1 MTREIRLGY
10 FIVILMR
17 AYTYI
22 QTCIH
27 TYIYL
32 DLDVKMKS
40 SMFGNNSLGS
50 YSMGNRFTGQIL
62 EIFCGVTAHRQY
74 TNHFIHLG

>member
-1 MTREIRLGY
+1 MIREIRLVY

-17 AYTYI
+17 AYIHTYI

-40 SMFGNNSLGS
+40 SMFGNNSLGT
-50 YSMGNRFTGQIL
+50 YSMGNRFTGQM
-62 EIFCGVTAHRQY
+62 
-74 TNHFIHLG
+74 